1 MVHSGIRWRVR
12 SGIALSWRRKTA
24 NLCSANDDCPSGAFE
39 SKKRP
44 ADTLRGLKEGRCVP
58 PDAREHVSI
67 VDTRAGYQTEIPF
80 IVI

>member
-1 MVHSGIRWRVR
+1 MEEEDSQLVQRQH
-12 SGIALSWRRKTA
+12 
-24 NLCSANDDCPSGAFE
+24 DCPSGAFE